1 MMLMKNDNRILGR
14 SMDSSIVTLFATLL
28 LATLCSVLCEGCSKS
43 PAPPSATGQLL
54 SACIAFNERCEAYTY
69 HEGGMARYESHTSGS
84 SERTEIRFS
93 LKSMDGSPILT
104 LSGISSVDDDSVASV
119 SLDISVQQR
128 SAIKLVGVPDSQAK
142 VDGKSVKD
150 PVVLEPGN
158 HKVELKGKIETVY
171 SDKK

>member
-1 MMLMKNDNRILGR
+1 
-14 SMDSSIVTLFATLL
+14 
-28 LATLCSVLCEGCSKS
+28 
-43 PAPPSATGQLL
+43 
-54 SACIAFNERCEAYTY
+54 
-69 HEGGMARYESHTSGS
+69 
-84 SERTEIRFS
+84 
-93 LKSMDGSPILT
+93 MDGSPILT